1 MTSEPKS
8 AHEIEIRHCST
19 LAEYDECVRLEHLIW
34 GESIAVPAPIFVVAR
49 HTGGQVL
56 GAFNGAQM
64 AGFTLGL
71 AATRAGTAFLH
82 SHITAVLPEFRDRG
96 VGRGLKVFQ
105 RQDAINRGIDLI
117 EWTFDPLEFKNAH
130 FNFVRLGAVARRYI
144 PNCYGVTTSPLHA
157 GLPTDRLVAEWWLN
171 SERVKSILTD
181 EPLPTQTSV
190 PRVSLPVT
198 VEEIRKGD
206 QIAAARIQAGAGEQF
221 KKWFLQGYVATGIDS
236 HDGTT
241 DYILEPS
248 AAIAGLHL
256 PQLTEE

>member
-1 MTSEPKS
+1 M
-8 AHEIEIRHCST
+8 
-19 LAEYDECVRLEHLIW
+19 V
-34 GESIAVPAPIFVVAR
+34 
-49 HTGGQVL
+49 
-56 GAFNGAQM
+56 
-64 AGFTLGL
+64 GFTLGL
-71 AATRAGTAFLH
+71 AAVRAGSTYLH
-82 SHITAVLPEFRDRG
+82 SHITAVLPKFRDRG
-96 VGRGLKVFQ
+96 VGRNLKLFQ
-105 RQDAINRGIDLI
+105 RQDALKRGIELI

-157 GLPTDRLVAEWWLN
+157 GLPTDRLVAEWWLK
-171 SERVKSILTD
+171 SDRVKSVLAD
-181 EPLPTQTSV
+181 DPSPSREPNAA
-190 PRVSLPVT
+190 RVSLPANM
-198 VEEIRKGD
+198 EGIRKSD

-221 KKWFLQGYVATGIDS
+221 KKWFLQGYVATSIDS